1 MPELNAATF
10 KAVFTATSRANNT
23 EVSWGLRGGLK
34 KLRKYVGA
42 AAVAD
47 YLSSSP
53 NNTERADDLEMAHAH
68 FAYGVM
74 AKRAGS
80 RLREGGIVIS
90 ETQIEDDSKV
100 TYMTPEQVK
109 VFVAELEAEAMEYL
123 EPYLIAETSDSAGG
137 VEFYHPA
144 QIGCSDC

>member
-1 MPELNAATF
+1 MPQISTAVF
-10 KAVFTATSRANNT
+10 KAVFTATSRANDT
-23 EVSWGLRGGLK
+23 EVAWGLRGGLK
-34 KLRKYVGA
+34 KLRKLVGA

-47 YLSSSP
+47 YLTDIP
-53 NNTERADDLEMAHAH
+53 TDTERADDLEMAHAH
-68 FAYGVM
+68 LAYGVL

-90 ETQIEDDSKV
+90 ETHSEEGTKE

-123 EPYLIAETSDSAGG
+123 EPYLIAETHESVGG
-137 VEFYHPA
+137 VEFSHPV
-144 QIGCSDC
+144 IGCGQC